1 MEKVIIRDIQNYTN
15 ELGVLNYCNSLV
27 LNKYKRFY
35 SITHPNKNT
44 VRAWQGHPLE
54 GKCFIPIKGR
64 FLLSW
69 VKIDCFKN
77 PSLNL
82 IPETLIL
89 DSNKKKLIE
98 IPKGYA
104 NGFKALDDNSEF
116 LVFSE
121 LNLEESMLDNIK
133 FDSKLWLDW
142 SEFA

>member
-1 MEKVIIRDIQNYTN
+1 MENIIIRDIQNYTN

-35 SITHPNKNT
+35 FITHPNTNT

-104 NGFKALDDNSEF
+104 NGLKALDDNSEL

-121 LNLEESMLDNIK
+121 LNLEESIIDNIR

-142 SEFA
+142 SELT